1 MRAAV
6 VQMNSGADAAEN
18 LDAAERLV
26 RRAAADGAELVVMPE
41 KWNLLGPG
49 DVIRAGAEP
58 LDGPSLSA
66 VGAWA
71 RELGVWVL
79 AGSIAELASD
89 EGKPYNTSALV
100 SPEGEIRATY
110 RKLHMFD
117 VDVGEVA
124 YRESESE
131 RAGDDLTLATTG
143 ELNLGMTVCYDLRFP
158 ELYRILALRSADAF
172 AIPSAFTTA
181 TGRAH
186 WDVLVRARAIENA
199 AFVLAANQ
207 FGHAPPHYDSFGHSC
222 IVGPWG
228 DVLATVEAG
237 EGHACAELD
246 LGELARVRASV
257 PALAN
262 RRPDAYRWPEEAP
275 V

>member
-6 VQMNSGADAAEN
+6 VQMNSSADVAGN

-26 RRAAADGAELVVMPE
+26 RRAAADGAELIVLPE

-49 DVIRAGAEP
+49 DVIHAGAEA

-66 VGAWA
+66 VGTWG

-79 AGSIAELASD
+79 AGSIAERASD
-89 EGKPYNTSALV
+89 GGKPYNTSALV
-100 SPEGEIRATY
+100 SPEGEIGATY

-117 VDVGEVA
+117 VDVGDVA

-131 RAGDDLTLATTG
+131 RAGDDVTVATAAD
-143 ELNLGMTVCYDLRFP
+143 LNLGMTICYDLRFP

-172 AIPSAFTTA
+172 AIPSAFTA
-181 TGRAH
+181 VTGRAH

-199 AFVLAANQ
+199 VFVLAANQ
-207 FGHAPPHYDSFGHSC
+207 FGQAPPHYDSFGHSC

-228 DVLATVEAG
+228 EVLAMVEEG

>member
-6 VQMNSGADAAEN
+6 VQMNSSADVAGN
-18 LDAAERLV
+18 LDAAERFV
-26 RRAAADGAELVVMPE
+26 RRAAADGAELIVLPE

-49 DVIRAGAEP
+49 DVIHAGAEA
-58 LDGPSLSA
+58 LDGLSLSA
-66 VGAWA
+66 VGTWA

-79 AGSIAELASD
+79 AGSIAERASD
-89 EGKPYNTSALV
+89 GGKPYNTSVLV
-100 SPEGEIRATY
+100 SPEGEIGATY

-117 VDVGEVA
+117 VDVGDVA

-131 RAGDDLTLATTG
+131 RAGDDVTVATAAD
-143 ELNLGMTVCYDLRFP
+143 LNLGMTICYDLRFP

-172 AIPSAFTTA
+172 AIPSAFTA
-181 TGRAH
+181 VTGRAH

-199 AFVLAANQ
+199 VFVLAANQ
-207 FGHAPPHYDSFGHSC
+207 FGQAPPHYDSFGHSC

-228 DVLATVEAG
+228 EVLAMVEEG